1 MRLDSFISD
10 ARLIKR
16 RTQAKK
22 ACESGLVL
30 LDGNKAK
37 PGKEIKEGQVIT
49 INFARKILEV
59 QVLEIPFRSVRKE
72 EAKNLYAV
80 IREEQKKEEL
90 F

>member
-1 MRLDSFISD
+1 MRLDSFLSD

-22 ACESGLVL
+22 ACEAGLVL
-30 LDGNKAK
+30 LDGHKAK
-37 PGKEIKEGQVIT
+37 PGKEIKEGQIIT
-49 INFARKILEV
+49 VNFARKILEV
-59 QVLEIPFRSVRKE
+59 QILEIPFRSVRKE
-72 EAKNLYAV
+72 EAQNLYRK